1 MSTADLLTNLE
12 CCSRKGYYS
21 RDWEPNRLTGVEM
34 VQMALRA
41 AFLSDREDYNELAG
55 ETVMELGSDRGMNTN
70 SHQVYGSCQ
79 HHAVLSDL
87 LSTAIR
93 GKQAPW
99 GAPETLDGETY
110 QWESGALLDPS
121 GAFLRRVILASSWS
135 EERHFAEVNSWRS
148 IGEVAHYGLPMQQVV
163 AVLGP
168 HRDGKRHSPFT
179 KGLIHPRSGK
189 LRFRKKSQSTSTDFK
204 DSWDRIWREDRAE
217 ITNHEWLSAMESDDV
232 LKEHLFTVEIP
243 VPSASDIGRIRD
255 MAARK
260 LERLREMTSEPEP
273 NLSTCY
279 LPQCPFVICC
289 HQKQQSPSAKLGFL
303 GIANLEQNCT
313 PQN

>member
-12 CCSRKGYYS
+12 TCPRNGYYS
-21 RDWEPNRLTGVEM
+21 RDWESNRFTQ
-34 VQMALRA
+34 VQMIQSALRV
-41 AFLSDREDYNELAG
+41 AFLSDSEDYGEEAGSHVMDLAH
-55 ETVMELGSDRGMNTN
+55 ERGLQDKTH
-70 SHQVYGSCQ
+70 SPYAAVT
-79 HHAVLSDL
+79 HAACLSDL

-99 GAPETLDGETY
+99 GVPETLDRETY

-135 EERHFAEVNSWRS
+135 EERHFSEVNSWRS

-243 VPSASDIGRIRD
+243 VPSASDIGRIRE

-289 HQKQQSPSAKLGFL
+289 HQKQQPPSEKLGFVL
-303 GIANLEQNCT
+303 LES
-313 PQN
+313 